1 MKNLTKHF
9 AQITKKKD
17 IRPIL
22 AGINYNHI
30 KDQLEATDSHRL
42 LMINA
47 NYNLND
53 SFVFNPLTLERI
65 EGNYP
70 NTERL
75 IPEVQDNLFRAGE
88 VDTTLLKILA
98 AYKKENLSLE
108 LSDGAMSISNE
119 KDNIIATIPV
129 TINHS
134 HEYEK
139 TYINA
144 SYLYDALLFIADYG
158 KEYPDARINLTMVT
172 RVRPINFSNFEF
184 NYIVTP
190 VRVWWLQRRGSYLK
204 IKITGR

>member
-9 AQITKKKD
+9 TQITKSKASHQ
-17 IRPIL
+17 PIL
-22 AGINYNHI
+22 QGINYNHL
-30 KDQLEATDSHRL
+30 KDQLEATDSRRL
-42 LMINA
+42 LTINA

-53 SFVFNPLTLERI
+53 SLVFNPLTLERI

-75 IPEVQDNLFRAGE
+75 IPEVQDNLFRASE
-88 VDTTLLKILA
+88 VDTNMLKIIA
-98 AYKKENLSLE
+98 AYKKENVSLE
-108 LSDGAMSISNE
+108 LSDDSLSIINA
-119 KDNIIATIPV
+119 KDNVIAVIPV
-129 TINHS
+129 TVNHN
-134 HEYEK
+134 HEYDK

-144 SYLYDALLFIADYG
+144 SYLHDALSFIADYG

-190 VRVWWLQRRGSYLK
+190 VRVW
-204 IKITGR
+204 

>member
-9 AQITKKKD
+9 TQITKKKGL
-17 IRPIL
+17 RPIL
-22 AGINYNHI
+22 QGINYNHA

-47 NYNLND
+47 SYNLSE

-88 VDTTLLKILA
+88 VDANMLKIIA

-108 LSDGAMSISNE
+108 LSDGSLAINNE
-119 KDNIIATIPV
+119 KDNIITLIPV
-129 TINHS
+129 TVNHS

-144 SYLYDALLFIADYG
+144 SYLHDALSFIADYG

-172 RVRPINFSNFEF
+172 RVRPINFSSFEF

-190 VRVWWLQRRGSYLK
+190 VRVW
-204 IKITGR
+204 

>member
-9 AQITKKKD
+9 TQITKKKGL
-17 IRPIL
+17 RPIL
-22 AGINYNHI
+22 QGINYNHT

-42 LMINA
+42 LTINA
-47 NYNLND
+47 NYNLSE

-70 NTERL
+70 NAERL
-75 IPEVQDNLFRAGE
+75 IPVVQDNLFRAGE
-88 VDTTLLKILA
+88 VDANMLKIIA
-98 AYKKENLSLE
+98 AYKKENVSLE
-108 LSDGAMSISNE
+108 LSDGSLSISNTH
-119 KDNIIATIPV
+119 DNIIALIPV
-129 TINHS
+129 TINHN

-144 SYLYDALLFIADYG
+144 SYLHDALSFIADYG

-190 VRVWWLQRRGSYLK
+190 IRVW
-204 IKITGR
+204 

>member
-9 AQITKKKD
+9 TQITKSKASH
-17 IRPIL
+17 RPIL
-22 AGINYNHI
+22 KGISYNHT

-42 LMINA
+42 LTINA
-47 NYNLND
+47 NYNLSD

-75 IPEVQDNLFRAGE
+75 IPEVQDNSFRPGE
-88 VDTTLLKILA
+88 VDTTMLKIIA
-98 AYKKENLSLE
+98 AYKKENVSLE
-108 LSDGAMSISNE
+108 LSDGSLSIINA
-119 KDNIIATIPV
+119 KDNVIAVIPV
-129 TINHS
+129 TVNHN

-144 SYLYDALLFIADYG
+144 SYLHDALSFIADYG
-158 KEYPDARINLTMVT
+158 KEYPYAPINLTMIS

-190 VRVWWLQRRGSYLK
+190 VRVR
-204 IKITGR
+204 

>member
-9 AQITKKKD
+9 TQITKKKGL
-17 IRPIL
+17 RPIL
-22 AGINYNHI
+22 QGINYNHA

-47 NYNLND
+47 SYNLSE

-75 IPEVQDNLFRAGE
+75 IPEVQDNLFRASE
-88 VDTTLLKILA
+88 VDANMLKTIA

-119 KDNIIATIPV
+119 KDNIIATIPATV
-129 TINHS
+129 NHN

-144 SYLYDALLFIADYG
+144 SYLHDALSFIADYG
-158 KEYPDARINLTMVT
+158 KEYPDAWINLTMVS

-190 VRVWWLQRRGSYLK
+190 VRVY
-204 IKITGR
+204 

>member
-9 AQITKKKD
+9 AQITKKKEL
-17 IRPIL
+17 RPIL
-22 AGINYNHI
+22 TGINYNHA

-47 NYNLND
+47 SYKLSE

-75 IPEVQDNLFRAGE
+75 IPEAQDNLFRAGE
-88 VDTTLLKILA
+88 VDTNMLKIIA
-98 AYKKENLSLE
+98 AYKKENVSLE
-108 LSDGAMSISNE
+108 LSDGSLSISNA
-119 KDNIIATIPV
+119 KDNIIALIPV
-129 TINHS
+129 TINHN

-144 SYLYDALLFIADYG
+144 SYLYDALLFVADYG
-158 KEYPDARINLTMVT
+158 KEYPEARINLTMVS

-190 VRVWWLQRRGSYLK
+190 VRVY
-204 IKITGR
+204 

>member
-9 AQITKKKD
+9 TQITKKKD

-22 AGINYNHI
+22 AGINYNHT

-42 LMINA
+42 LTINA
-47 NYNLND
+47 SYNLSD

-65 EGNYP
+65 EGNYT

-88 VDTTLLKILA
+88 VDTTMIKIIA
-98 AYKKENLSLE
+98 ANKKENVSLE
-108 LSDGAMSISNE
+108 LSDGSLSISNE
-119 KDNIIATIPV
+119 KDNIIALIPV
-129 TINHS
+129 TVNHN

-144 SYLYDALLFIADYG
+144 SYLYDALSFVADYG

-190 VRVWWLQRRGSYLK
+190 VRVW
-204 IKITGR
+204 

>member
-9 AQITKKKD
+9 TQITKKKGL
-17 IRPIL
+17 RPIL
-22 AGINYNHI
+22 QGINYNHT

-42 LMINA
+42 LTINA
-47 NYNLND
+47 NYNLSE

-75 IPEVQDNLFRAGE
+75 IPEVQDNLFRASE
-88 VDTTLLKILA
+88 VDANMLKIIA
-98 AYKKENLSLE
+98 TYKKENVSLE
-108 LSDGAMSISNE
+108 LSDGSLSISNE
-119 KDNIIATIPV
+119 KGNVIALIPV
-129 TINHS
+129 TVNHN

-144 SYLYDALLFIADYG
+144 SYLHDALSFIADYG

-190 VRVWWLQRRGSYLK
+190 VRVY
-204 IKITGR
+204 

>member
-9 AQITKKKD
+9 TQITKSKASHQ
-17 IRPIL
+17 PIL
-22 AGINYNHI
+22 KGINYNPPY
-30 KDQLEATDSHRL
+30 DLFDATDSHRL
-42 LMINA
+42 LTINA

-75 IPEVQDNLFRAGE
+75 TPSVQDNLFRAGE
-88 VDTTLLKILA
+88 VDTNMLKIIA
-98 AYKKENLSLE
+98 AYKKEDLSLE
-108 LSDGAMSISNE
+108 LSDGSLSISNE
-119 KDNIIATIPV
+119 KDDIIATIPV
-129 TINHS
+129 TVNHN

-144 SYLYDALLFIADYG
+144 SYLYDALLFVADYG
-158 KEYPDARINLTMVT
+158 KEYPDARINLTMVS

-190 VRVWWLQRRGSYLK
+190 VRVY
-204 IKITGR
+204 

>member
-9 AQITKKKD
+9 TQITKKKGL
-17 IRPIL
+17 RPIL
-22 AGINYNHI
+22 QGINYNHA

-47 NYNLND
+47 SYNLSE

-65 EGNYP
+65 DGNYP

-88 VDTTLLKILA
+88 VDANMLKIIA
-98 AYKKENLSLE
+98 AYKKENVSLE
-108 LSDGAMSISNE
+108 LSDGSLSISNE
-119 KDNIIATIPV
+119 KDNIIALIPV
-129 TINHS
+129 TVNHS

-144 SYLYDALLFIADYG
+144 SYLHDALSFIADYG

-172 RVRPINFSNFEF
+172 RVRPINFSNFEL

-190 VRVWWLQRRGSYLK
+190 VRVY
-204 IKITGR
+204 

>member
-9 AQITKKKD
+9 TQITKKKGL
-17 IRPIL
+17 RPIL
-22 AGINYNHI
+22 TGISYNHI

-42 LMINA
+42 LMMNA
-47 NYNLND
+47 NYNLNE
-53 SFVFNPLTLERI
+53 SFIFNPLTLERI

-75 IPEVQDNLFRAGE
+75 IPGVQDNLFRAGE
-88 VDTTLLKILA
+88 VDTNMLKIIA

-108 LSDGAMSISNE
+108 LSDGSLSISNE
-119 KDNIIATIPV
+119 KDNIIALIPI
-129 TINHS
+129 TINHN

-144 SYLYDALLFIADYG
+144 SYLYDALSFISDYG

-190 VRVWWLQRRGSYLK
+190 VRVW
-204 IKITGR
+204 

>member
-1 MKNLTKHF
+1 MKNLNKHF
-9 AQITKKKD
+9 TQITKKKD

-22 AGINYNHI
+22 TGINYNHT

-42 LMINA
+42 LMIDA
-47 NYNLND
+47 SYKLSE

-65 EGNYP
+65 DGNYP

-88 VDTTLLKILA
+88 VDTNMLKIIA
-98 AYKKENLSLE
+98 AYKKENVSLE
-108 LSDGAMSISNE
+108 LSDGSLSISNK
-119 KDNIIATIPV
+119 KDNIIAVIPV
-129 TINHS
+129 TVNHN

-144 SYLYDALLFIADYG
+144 SYLYDALSFIADYG
-158 KEYPDARINLTMVT
+158 KEYPDARINLTMVS

-184 NYIVTP
+184 NYIITP
-190 VRVWWLQRRGSYLK
+190 VRVW
-204 IKITGR
+204 

>member
-9 AQITKKKD
+9 TQITKKKGL
-17 IRPIL
+17 RPIL
-22 AGINYNHI
+22 QGVNYNHT

-42 LMINA
+42 LVINA
-47 NYNLND
+47 SYKLSE

-65 EGNYP
+65 DGNYP

-88 VDTTLLKILA
+88 VDTNMLRIIA
-98 AYKKENLSLE
+98 AYKKENVSLE
-108 LSDGAMSISNE
+108 LSDGTMSISNE

-129 TINHS
+129 TVNHN

-190 VRVWWLQRRGSYLK
+190 VRVY
-204 IKITGR
+204 

>member
-9 AQITKKKD
+9 TQITKSKVSHQ
-17 IRPIL
+17 PIL
-22 AGINYNHI
+22 QGINYNHL

-75 IPEVQDNLFRAGE
+75 LPEVQDNLFRAGE
-88 VDTTLLKILA
+88 VDTNMLKIIA
-98 AYKKENLSLE
+98 AYKKENVSLE
-108 LSDGAMSISNE
+108 LSDGSLSIINE
-119 KDNIIATIPV
+119 KDNVIALIPV
-129 TINHS
+129 TVNYN

-144 SYLYDALLFIADYG
+144 SYLYDALSFVADYG
-158 KEYPDARINLTMVT
+158 KEYPDAKINLTMVT

-184 NYIVTP
+184 NYIITP
-190 VRVWWLQRRGSYLK
+190 VRVY
-204 IKITGR
+204 

>member
-9 AQITKKKD
+9 TQITKRKGL
-17 IRPIL
+17 RPIL
-22 AGINYNHI
+22 AGINYNHT

-42 LMINA
+42 LTINA
-47 NYNLND
+47 NYNLSE
-53 SFVFNPLTLERI
+53 SFVFNPLTLDRI

-88 VDTTLLKILA
+88 VDANMLKIIA

-108 LSDGAMSISNE
+108 LSDGSLSIINA
-119 KDNIIATIPV
+119 KDNVIAEIPV
-129 TINHS
+129 TINNN

-144 SYLYDALLFIADYG
+144 SYLYDALSFIVDYA
-158 KEYPDARINLTMVT
+158 KEYPDARINLTMVS

-190 VRVWWLQRRGSYLK
+190 VRVW
-204 IKITGR
+204 

>member
-9 AQITKKKD
+9 VQITKKKGL
-17 IRPIL
+17 RPIL
-22 AGINYNHI
+22 AGISYNHT

-42 LMINA
+42 LTINA

-75 IPEVQDNLFRAGE
+75 IPVVQDNLFRAGE
-88 VDTTLLKILA
+88 VDTNMLKIIA
-98 AYKKENLSLE
+98 AYKKENVSLE
-108 LSDGAMSISNE
+108 LSGGSLSISNE
-119 KDNIIATIPV
+119 KDNIITIIPV
-129 TINHS
+129 TVNHN

-144 SYLYDALLFIADYG
+144 SYLYDALSFIADYG
-158 KEYPDARINLTMVT
+158 KEYPDARINLTMVS

-190 VRVWWLQRRGSYLK
+190 VRVW
-204 IKITGR
+204 

>member
-9 AQITKKKD
+9 TQITKKKGL
-17 IRPIL
+17 RPIL
-22 AGINYNHI
+22 QGINYNHL

-47 NYNLND
+47 SYNLNE

-75 IPEVQDNLFRAGE
+75 IPETQDNLFRAGE
-88 VDTTLLKILA
+88 VDTTMLKIIA
-98 AYKKENLSLE
+98 AYKKENLSLA
-108 LSDGAMSISNE
+108 LSDDSLSISNE

-129 TINHS
+129 TVNHN

-144 SYLYDALLFIADYG
+144 SYLYDALSFVADYG

-190 VRVWWLQRRGSYLK
+190 VRVW
-204 IKITGR
+204 

>member
-9 AQITKKKD
+9 TQITKKKD

-22 AGINYNHI
+22 AGINYNHA

-47 NYNLND
+47 SYNLSE

-108 LSDGAMSISNE
+108 LSDGSLSISNE
-119 KDNIIATIPV
+119 KDNIIAQIPV
-129 TINHS
+129 TINHN
-134 HEYEK
+134 HEYVK

-144 SYLYDALLFIADYG
+144 SYLYDALSFVADYG
-158 KEYPDARINLTMVT
+158 KESPDARINLTMIS

-190 VRVWWLQRRGSYLK
+190 IRVW
-204 IKITGR
+204 

>member
-9 AQITKKKD
+9 TQITKKKD

-22 AGINYNHI
+22 TGINYNHT

-42 LMINA
+42 LVINA
-47 NYNLND
+47 SYKLSE

-75 IPEVQDNLFRAGE
+75 IPVAQDNLFRAGE
-88 VDTTLLKILA
+88 VDTNMLKIIA

-108 LSDGAMSISNE
+108 LSDGSLSINNAH
-119 KDNIIATIPV
+119 DNVIVVIPV
-129 TINHS
+129 TVNHN

-144 SYLYDALLFIADYG
+144 SYLYDALLFVADYG

-184 NYIVTP
+184 NYTVTP
-190 VRVWWLQRRGSYLK
+190 VRVY
-204 IKITGR
+204 

>member
-9 AQITKKKD
+9 AQITKKKGL
-17 IRPIL
+17 RPIL
-22 AGINYNHI
+22 AGINYNHV

-42 LMINA
+42 LTINA

-75 IPEVQDNLFRAGE
+75 IPEVQDNLFRASE
-88 VDTTLLKILA
+88 VDTNILKLIA
-98 AYKKENLSLE
+98 VYKKENLSLE
-108 LSDGAMSISNE
+108 LSDGSLSISNE
-119 KDNIIATIPV
+119 KDNIITIIPV
-129 TINHS
+129 TINHN

-144 SYLYDALLFIADYG
+144 SYLHDTLSFIADYG

-190 VRVWWLQRRGSYLK
+190 VRVY
-204 IKITGR
+204 

>member
-9 AQITKKKD
+9 TQITKSKVSHH
-17 IRPIL
+17 PIL
-22 AGINYNHI
+22 KGISYNHT

-42 LMINA
+42 LVINA
-47 NYNLND
+47 SYKLNE

-65 EGNYP
+65 DGNYP

-75 IPEVQDNLFRAGE
+75 LPSVQDNLFRAGE
-88 VDTTLLKILA
+88 VDANMLKIIA
-98 AYKKENLSLE
+98 AYKTENVSLE
-108 LSDGAMSISNE
+108 LSGGSLSISNAH
-119 KDNIIATIPV
+119 DNVIAVVPV
-129 TINHS
+129 TVNHN

-144 SYLYDALLFIADYG
+144 SYLYDALSFVADYG

-190 VRVWWLQRRGSYLK
+190 VRVY
-204 IKITGR
+204 

>member
-9 AQITKKKD
+9 AQITRKKD

-22 AGINYNHI
+22 AGINYNHT

-47 NYNLND
+47 NYKLNE
-53 SFVFNPLTLERI
+53 SFIFNPITLERI

-75 IPEVQDNLFRAGE
+75 IPEVQDNSFRAGE
-88 VDTTLLKILA
+88 VDANMLKIIA

-108 LSDGAMSISNE
+108 LSDGSLSIRNE
-119 KDNIIATIPV
+119 KDNIIAQIPV
-129 TINHS
+129 TINHNQ
-134 HEYEK
+134 EYEK

-144 SYLYDALLFIADYG
+144 SYLYDALSFIADYG

-190 VRVWWLQRRGSYLK
+190 VRVY
-204 IKITGR
+204 

>member
-9 AQITKKKD
+9 TQITKKKG
-17 IRPIL
+17 IRSIL
-22 AGINYNHI
+22 QGINYNHT

-47 NYNLND
+47 SYKLNE

-65 EGNYP
+65 EGSYP

-98 AYKKENLSLE
+98 AYKKENVSLE
-108 LSDGAMSISNE
+108 LSDDSLSISNE
-119 KDNIIATIPV
+119 KDNIIAVIPV
-129 TINHS
+129 TINHT

-144 SYLYDALLFIADYG
+144 SYLYDALSFIADYG

-190 VRVWWLQRRGSYLK
+190 VRVW
-204 IKITGR
+204 

>member
-9 AQITKKKD
+9 TQITKSKASCQ
-17 IRPIL
+17 PIL
-22 AGINYNHI
+22 KGINYNHV

-47 NYNLND
+47 SYKLSE

-75 IPEVQDNLFRAGE
+75 IPEVQDNSFRAGE
-88 VDTTLLKILA
+88 VDTTLLKIIA
-98 AYKKENLSLE
+98 VYKRENLSLE
-108 LSDGAMSISNE
+108 LSDGSLSIINA
-119 KDNIIATIPV
+119 KDNVIAVVPV
-129 TINHS
+129 TINHN

-144 SYLYDALLFIADYG
+144 SYLYDALSFIADYG
-158 KEYPDARINLTMVT
+158 KEYPDARINLTMVP

-190 VRVWWLQRRGSYLK
+190 VRIY
-204 IKITGR
+204 

>member
-9 AQITKKKD
+9 TQITKSKASHQ
-17 IRPIL
+17 PIL
-22 AGINYNHI
+22 KGISYNHV

-47 NYNLND
+47 SYKLSE

-75 IPEVQDNLFRAGE
+75 MPEVQDNLFRAGE
-88 VDTTLLKILA
+88 VDTDMLKIIA

-108 LSDGAMSISNE
+108 LSDGSLSINNAH
-119 KDNIIATIPV
+119 DNVIAVIPV
-129 TINHS
+129 TVNHN

-144 SYLYDALLFIADYG
+144 SYLYDALLFVADYG

-172 RVRPINFSNFEF
+172 RVIPINFSNFEF

-190 VRVWWLQRRGSYLK
+190 VRVY
-204 IKITGR
+204 

>member
-9 AQITKKKD
+9 IQITKKKGL
-17 IRPIL
+17 RPIL
-22 AGINYNHI
+22 AGINYNHT

-42 LMINA
+42 LVINA
-47 NYNLND
+47 SYKLSE

-75 IPEVQDNLFRAGE
+75 IPVVQDNLFRAGE
-88 VDTTLLKILA
+88 VDTNMLKIIA
-98 AYKKENLSLE
+98 AYKKENVSLE
-108 LSDGAMSISNE
+108 LSGGSLSISNAH
-119 KDNIIATIPV
+119 DNVIAVVPV
-129 TINHS
+129 TVNHN
-134 HEYEK
+134 HKNEK

-144 SYLYDALLFIADYG
+144 SYLYDALSFVADYG

-190 VRVWWLQRRGSYLK
+190 VRVY
-204 IKITGR
+204 

>member
-9 AQITKKKD
+9 TQITKKKGL
-17 IRPIL
+17 RPIL
-22 AGINYNHI
+22 QGINYNHA

-47 NYNLND
+47 SYKLSE

-75 IPEVQDNLFRAGE
+75 IPVVQDNLFITGE
-88 VDTTLLKILA
+88 VDANMLKLIA

-108 LSDGAMSISNE
+108 LSDGSLSISNE
-119 KDNIIATIPV
+119 KDNIITQIPV
-129 TINHS
+129 TINHA

-144 SYLYDALLFIADYG
+144 SYLYDALSFVADYG
-158 KEYPDARINLTMVT
+158 KEYPDAQINLTMVT

-190 VRVWWLQRRGSYLK
+190 VRVY
-204 IKITGR
+204 

>member
-9 AQITKKKD
+9 AQITKKKGL
-17 IRPIL
+17 RPIL
-22 AGINYNHI
+22 AGINYNHV

-42 LMINA
+42 LTITA

-75 IPEVQDNLFRAGE
+75 IPEVQDNLFRASE
-88 VDTTLLKILA
+88 VDTNMLKIIA
-98 AYKKENLSLE
+98 AYKKENVSLE
-108 LSDGAMSISNE
+108 LSEGSLSISNE
-119 KDNIIATIPV
+119 KGNVIALIPV
-129 TINHS
+129 TINHN

-144 SYLYDALLFIADYG
+144 SYLHDALLFIADYG

-190 VRVWWLQRRGSYLK
+190 VRVY
-204 IKITGR
+204 

>member
-9 AQITKKKD
+9 TQITKKKGT
-17 IRPIL
+17 RPIL
-22 AGINYNHI
+22 AGINYNHV

-47 NYNLND
+47 SYKLSE

-65 EGNYP
+65 DGNYP

-88 VDTTLLKILA
+88 IDTDMLKIIA
-98 AYKKENLSLE
+98 AYKKENVSLE
-108 LSDGAMSISNE
+108 LSDDSLSIINE
-119 KDNIIATIPV
+119 KDNIIALIPV
-129 TINHS
+129 TVNHS

-144 SYLYDALLFIADYG
+144 SYLHDALSFVADYG
-158 KEYPDARINLTMVT
+158 KEYPDARINLTMVS
-172 RVRPINFSNFEF
+172 RVSPINFSNFEF

-190 VRVWWLQRRGSYLK
+190 VRVY
-204 IKITGR
+204 

>member
-9 AQITKKKD
+9 TQITKKKG

-22 AGINYNHI
+22 QGINYNHA

-47 NYNLND
+47 SYNLNE

-88 VDTTLLKILA
+88 VDTNMLKVIA
-98 AYKKENLSLE
+98 AYKKENVSLE
-108 LSDGAMSISNE
+108 LSDGSLSISNE
-119 KDNIIATIPV
+119 KGNVIALIPV
-129 TINHS
+129 TVNHN

-144 SYLYDALLFIADYG
+144 SYLYDALSFIADYG
-158 KEYPDARINLTMVT
+158 KEYPDAQINLTMVT

-190 VRVWWLQRRGSYLK
+190 VRVY
-204 IKITGR
+204 

>member
-9 AQITKKKD
+9 TQITKKKD

-22 AGINYNHI
+22 VGINYNHA

-42 LMINA
+42 LMMNA
-47 NYNLND
+47 SYNLSE

-88 VDTTLLKILA
+88 VDTNMLKIIA
-98 AYKKENLSLE
+98 AYKKENVSLE
-108 LSDGAMSISNE
+108 LSDGSLSISNAH
-119 KDNIIATIPV
+119 DNVIAVIPV
-129 TINHS
+129 TVNHN

-144 SYLYDALLFIADYG
+144 SYLYDALSFIADYG
-158 KEYPDARINLTMVT
+158 KEYPDAKINLTMVT

-190 VRVWWLQRRGSYLK
+190 VRVY
-204 IKITGR
+204 

>member
-9 AQITKKKD
+9 TQITKSKVSHQ
-17 IRPIL
+17 PIL
-22 AGINYNHI
+22 QGINYNHL

-75 IPEVQDNLFRAGE
+75 IPVVQDNLFRAGE
-88 VDTTLLKILA
+88 VDTNMLKIIA
-98 AYKKENLSLE
+98 AYKKENVSLE
-108 LSDGAMSISNE
+108 LSDGSLSISNE
-119 KDNIIATIPV
+119 KGNVIALIPV
-129 TINHS
+129 TVNHN

-144 SYLYDALLFIADYG
+144 SYLHDALSFIADYG
-158 KEYPDARINLTMVT
+158 KEYPDARINLTMVS

-190 VRVWWLQRRGSYLK
+190 VRVY
-204 IKITGR
+204 

>member
-9 AQITKKKD
+9 AQITRKKD
-17 IRPIL
+17 IKPIL
-22 AGINYNHI
+22 AGINYNHT

-65 EGNYP
+65 EGSYP

-88 VDTTLLKILA
+88 VDTTMLKIIA

-108 LSDGAMSISNE
+108 LSDGSLSIINT
-119 KDNIIATIPV
+119 KDNVIAVIPV
-129 TINHS
+129 TVNHN

-144 SYLYDALLFIADYG
+144 SYLYDALSFVADYG
-158 KEYPDARINLTMVT
+158 KEYPDARINLTMIS

-184 NYIVTP
+184 NYIITP
-190 VRVWWLQRRGSYLK
+190 VRVY
-204 IKITGR
+204 

>member
-9 AQITKKKD
+9 TQITKKKD

-22 AGINYNHI
+22 VGISYNHT

-47 NYNLND
+47 SYNLSE
-53 SFVFNPLTLERI
+53 SFIFNPLTLERI

-75 IPEVQDNLFRAGE
+75 IPVVQDNLFRAGE
-88 VDTTLLKILA
+88 VDTNMLKIIA
-98 AYKKENLSLE
+98 AYKKENVSLE
-108 LSDGAMSISNE
+108 LSDGSLSISNE
-119 KDNIIATIPV
+119 KGNVIALIPV
-129 TINHS
+129 TINHN

-144 SYLYDALLFIADYG
+144 SYLYDALSFIADYG

-190 VRVWWLQRRGSYLK
+190 VRVY
-204 IKITGR
+204 

>member
-9 AQITKKKD
+9 TQITKSKASHQ
-17 IRPIL
+17 PIL
-22 AGINYNHI
+22 KGINYNHT

-47 NYNLND
+47 SYKLSE
-53 SFVFNPLTLERI
+53 SFVFNPLTLGRI
-65 EGNYP
+65 DGNYP

-88 VDTTLLKILA
+88 VDTNILKLIA
-98 AYKKENLSLE
+98 VYKKENVSLE
-108 LSDGAMSISNE
+108 LSDDSLSISNE

-129 TINHS
+129 TVNHN

-144 SYLYDALLFIADYG
+144 SYLYDALSFVADYG
-158 KEYPDARINLTMVT
+158 KEYPDARVNLTMVT

-190 VRVWWLQRRGSYLK
+190 VRVW
-204 IKITGR
+204 

>member
-9 AQITKKKD
+9 TQITKKKD
-17 IRPIL
+17 IKPIL
-22 AGINYNHI
+22 AGINYNHA

-47 NYNLND
+47 NYNLSE

-75 IPEVQDNLFRAGE
+75 LPEVQDNLFRAGE
-88 VDTTLLKILA
+88 VDTNMLKIIA
-98 AYKKENLSLE
+98 AYKKENVSLE
-108 LSDGAMSISNE
+108 LSDDSLSISNG
-119 KDNIIATIPV
+119 KDNIIALIPV
-129 TINHS
+129 TINHN

-144 SYLYDALLFIADYG
+144 SYLYDALSFIADYG

-190 VRVWWLQRRGSYLK
+190 VRVY
-204 IKITGR
+204 